1 MVAAEVRE
9 FIMKKVAIIAVIV
22 AALTFG
28 VLNYHFILMDSS
40 IKLLKKTDLTFAS
53 TFVDG
58 RGAKK
63 YKLYLNPALAK
74 AGIKDLFED
83 ESITIGK

>member
-1 MVAAEVRE
+1 
-9 FIMKKVAIIAVIV
+9 MKKVAIIAVV
-22 AALTFG
+22 LAALTFG
-28 VLNYHFILMDSS
+28 ALNYHFILMDSS

-63 YKLYLNPALAK
+63 YKLYLNLALAK
-74 AGIKDLFED
+74 AGIKDLLKD

>member
-1 MVAAEVRE
+1 MTVEVGGA
-9 FIMKKVAIIAVIV
+9 MKKVAIIAVIL

-28 VLNYHFILMDSS
+28 ALNYHFLLMDSS
-40 IKLLKKTDLTFAS
+40 IKLLKKADLTFDN
-53 TFVDG
+53 TFVDA

-63 YKLYLNPALAK
+63 YTLYLNPALAE
-74 AGIKDLFED
+74 AGVKNLFKD